1 LPFDRSL
8 ASNSSPH
15 TMKRSLRTLSTAA
28 RTARAT
34 PAPCSHLP
42 RPSAL
47 ASSRAFSSTPAK
59 ALATVSDLELAKDLK
74 ITGDEP
80 LHVAP
85 AADMLGF
92 EVSETQPAGGADV
105 GRPIYLDA
113 QATTPTDP
121 RVLDAML
128 PYMTNQY
135 GNPHSKTHAYGW
147 ETEKAVEQG
156 RQVRFS
162 LGVGCTGA
170 AQGSRF
176 VSQYVADLIGANAKD
191 VVFTSGATESNNM
204 SIKGIAR
211 FNKGKKKHM

>member
-1 LPFDRSL
+1 
-8 ASNSSPH
+8 
-15 TMKRSLRTLSTAA
+15 MKRSLRTLSTAA

-42 RPSAL
+42 RPSAF

-156 RQVRFS
+156 RQVRF
-162 LGVGCTGA
+162 LWEFA
-170 AQGSRF
+170 AAEQRE
-176 VSQYVADLIGANAKD
+176 ANALHHSTLP
-191 VVFTSGATESNNM
+191 TSSAPTPRTSSSPRALPSPTTCPSRESLA
-204 SIKGIAR
+204 STR
-211 FNKGKKKHM
+211 VRRSTCR

>member
-1 LPFDRSL
+1 
-8 ASNSSPH
+8 
-15 TMKRSLRTLSTAA
+15 MKRSLRTLSTAA

-34 PAPCSHLP
+34 PATCSHLP
-42 RPSAL
+42 RPSAF
-47 ASSRAFSSTPAK
+47 ASSRAFSSTPAQ

-92 EVSETQPAGGADV
+92 EVSETQPAGGSDV

-156 RQVRFS
+156 RQVRFLCYLLQAS
-162 LGVGCTGA
+162 SARLTPWITVRCRPHRRQRQGRRLHLGRYRV
-170 AQGSRF
+170 Q
-176 VSQYVADLIGANAKD
+176 QYVHQGNCSLQQGEEEAHVGSTALPL
-191 VVFTSGATESNNM
+191 
-204 SIKGIAR
+204 SI
-211 FNKGKKKHM
+211 